1 MRSRLNGWLFALFC
15 ALLLAPQIQ
24 AATDPTHGLRFMT
37 EDYPP
42 FNYVDHGR
50 LTGISVDLL
59 EQIFAK
65 LGSTKTRED
74 VMVHP
79 WARGYHTIM
88 TVPNTVLFVMT
99 RNPKREGL
107 VRWVGPVA
115 ASPIVLLA
123 RKDRHLKVNSL
134 ADVAE
139 YSVVA
144 IKSDIAD
151 LVLDD
156 HNIPAKNRQVVPYP
170 DIAARMLNS
179 RRIDM
184 WSYGHLAALWLL
196 KQEGAKTDEFEVVW
210 DFGSAGDNYYA
221 FHKDTPDAV
230 INAFQKALD
239 SLKTDDNGDGISTY
253 QTILNKYM
261 R

>member
-1 MRSRLNGWLFALFC
+1 MQIKAIT
-15 ALLLAPQIQ
+15 LLIAVTAVLWMVRPGY
-24 AATDPTHGLRFMT
+24 AADDPTRGLRFMT

-42 FNYVDHGR
+42 FNYLENGQ

-59 EQIFAK
+59 EQIFIK
-65 LGSTKTRED
+65 LGSRKTRDD

-79 WARGYHTIM
+79 WARGYHTVM

-99 RNPKREGL
+99 RNPRREGL
-107 VRWVGPVA
+107 VQWVGPVA

-123 RKDRHLKVNSL
+123 RKEQNLKINSVEDI
-134 ADVAE
+134 AD

-151 LVLDD
+151 LVLDE
-156 HNIPAKNRQVVPYP
+156 HKVPASSRQIVPYP
-170 DIAARMLNS
+170 DIAARMLAS

-184 WSYGHLAALWLL
+184 WSYGKLAALWLL
-196 KQEGAKTDEFEVVW
+196 KQEGANPSEFEVVW
-210 DFGSAGDNYYA
+210 NFGSAGDNFYA
-221 FHKDTPDAV
+221 FHIDTSEEV
-230 INAFQKALD
+230 VKAFQEALD
-239 SLKTDDNGDGISTY
+239 ALKSDGQNGEASTY
-253 QTILNKYM
+253 DRILEKYM